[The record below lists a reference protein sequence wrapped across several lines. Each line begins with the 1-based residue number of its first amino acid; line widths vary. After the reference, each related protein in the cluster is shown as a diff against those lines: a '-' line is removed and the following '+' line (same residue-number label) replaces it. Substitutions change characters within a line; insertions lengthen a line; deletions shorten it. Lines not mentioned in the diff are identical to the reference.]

1 MHELQTSP
9 YAAEITAKKFLV
21 RKIYHVPPKTA
32 AQKFQAAAL
41 SRCQNHPAPR
51 RPTGVG
57 GRAPEVS
64 PDSAQVTDLLGF
76 SYR

>member
-21 RKIYHVPPKTA
+21 RKIFRGSVFRMPPKICSGG
-32 AQKFQAAAL
+32 L
-41 SRCQNHPAPR
+41 LGCQTNQPPR
-51 RPTGVG
+51 RATPVG

-64 PDSAQVTDLLGF
+64 PDSAQALDFISF
-76 SYR
+76 SIP